1 MRLLEWLRGKSPVE
15 AITHTS
21 TVDVTLRCR
30 QCGGT
35 NFKAPAAM
43 PMAHDKLTCLHCE
56 APVDL
61 SLETKRI
68 EGEVRAAMRVRAGS

>member
-1 MRLLEWLRGKSPVE
+1 
-15 AITHTS
+15 
-21 TVDVTLRCR
+21 
-30 QCGGT
+30 
-35 NFKAPAAM
+35 
-43 PMAHDKLTCLHCE
+43 MAHDKLTCLHCE